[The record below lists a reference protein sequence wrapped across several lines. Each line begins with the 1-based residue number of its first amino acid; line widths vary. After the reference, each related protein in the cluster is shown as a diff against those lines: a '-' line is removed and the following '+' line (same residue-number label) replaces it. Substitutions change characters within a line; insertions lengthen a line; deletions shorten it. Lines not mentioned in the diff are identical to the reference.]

1 MQIKTNSALSIFGI
15 LLLPACRGGAGVPAY
30 VGGPVCSECH
40 AAQAAAWTGSH
51 HDLAMQE
58 ASEESVLGDFTGT
71 TFSYFGKP
79 SSFYEEDGE
88 FFVRTVGPDGNPH
101 DYRISHTFGVT
112 PLQQYLIEF
121 PNGRRQALS
130 IAWDSRPRGNGGQR
144 WFHLYPDE
152 EITSDDPLHW
162 TGPNQNW
169 NSICAECHSTN
180 VQKNFDFQTGQYNT
194 TWSEIDVS
202 CEACHGPGSEHVR
215 WARRGAGSDRPNGLT
230 VDLGDR
236 TESVWAFDAGQSNAR
251 QSTPRTTHAQI
262 ETCAQCHARRGT
274 LQDDHTPGDAF
285 LNSHRPA
292 LLEQGL
298 YHPDGQI
305 LDEVY
310 VYGSFL
316 QSKMFGAGVTCSDCH
331 DPHSARVYD
340 RGNAL
345 CARCHLPSTYDVPA
359 HHFHETESPG
369 ARCVECH
376 MPEANYMV
384 IDPRR
389 DHSLRVPRP
398 DLSVSI
404 GTPNAC
410 TQCHTDRSPEWA
422 SRAVNGWYGSDREPH
437 YGEAL
442 QLGRLRVPAA
452 DTALARLVGDNRLPD
467 IVRAT
472 ALGLLGNYAS
482 GISIGVIRSAL
493 IDSAPL
499 VRFAAVRSTEIMEPN
514 DRYTAAYALLRDS
527 VRLVRDE
534 AARVLASVPSNLMP
548 QQQRTVLDSAV
559 SSYID
564 AQLTNADRPEAHI
577 NIGLVHF
584 ARERFDQAEQAFAR
598 AIRVDS
604 SFVAAYVDLAELRRV
619 QGRDTDGEV
628 VLDRALA
635 LAPDNGTVHHA
646 LGLLYVRQRR
656 MREALHALRRATE
669 LAPDDARFAY
679 VYGVALHS
687 ESRVDEAVAV
697 LEEAST
703 RHPYDLDLLGTLVT
717 INRDRG
723 DFGSAIRHAE
733 RLASLVPGNRNFQNL
748 LDQLRTQ
755 AGR

>member
-1 MQIKTNSALSIFGI
+1 MCT
-15 LLLPACRGGAGVPAY
+15 
-30 VGGPVCSECH
+30 ECH
-40 AAQAAAWTGSH
+40 AAEGAAWTGSH
-51 HDLAMQE
+51 HDLAMQVANDE
-58 ASEESVLGDFTGT
+58 NVLGDFTGA
-71 TFSYFGKP
+71 TFGYFGKT
-79 SSFYEEDGE
+79 SSFYVEDGK
-88 FFVRTVGPDGNPH
+88 FFVRTAGPDGKPH

-112 PLQQYLIEF
+112 PLQQYLVEF

-130 IAWDSRPRGNGGQR
+130 IAWDSRPPEDGGQR
-144 WFHLYPDE
+144 WFHLYPNE

-169 NSICAECHSTN
+169 NYMCAECHSTN
-180 VQKNFDFQTGQYNT
+180 LEKNFDLPTGQYNT

-202 CEACHGPGSEHVR
+202 CEACHGPGSEHAL
-215 WARRGAGSDRPNGLT
+215 WARRGADSDRPNGLT
-230 VDLGDR
+230 VKLEDG
-236 TESVWAFDAGQSNAR
+236 TGSAWVFGAEQSNAR
-251 QSTPRTTHAQI
+251 RTIPRTTRTQI

-274 LQDDHTPGDAF
+274 LKDDHRPGDAF
-285 LNSHRPA
+285 LDSHRPA
-292 LLEQGL
+292 LLEEGL

-316 QSKMFGAGVTCSDCH
+316 QSKMYGAGVTCSDCH
-331 DPHSARVYD
+331 DPHSARVYEP
-340 RGNAL
+340 GNAL
-345 CARCHLPSTYDVPA
+345 CASCHLPSTYDVPA
-359 HHFHETESPG
+359 HHFHEPESPG
-369 ARCVECH
+369 ARCIDCH
-376 MPEANYMV
+376 MPETNYMV

-398 DLSVSI
+398 DVSVSI

-410 TQCHTDRSPEWA
+410 NQCHTDRSPEWA
-422 SRAVNGWYGSDREPH
+422 SRAVTGWYGSDREPH

-442 QLGRLRVPAA
+442 RLGRLRVPAA
-452 DTALARLVGDNRLPD
+452 DTALARLVGDDTLPG

-482 GISIGVIRSAL
+482 GVSIGVIRSAL
-493 IDSAPL
+493 IDSDPL

-527 VRLVRDE
+527 IRLVRDE
-534 AARVLASVPSNLMP
+534 AARVLASVPSSLMP
-548 QQQRTVLDSAV
+548 QRQRLVLDSAI

-564 AQLTNADRPEAHI
+564 AQLTNADRPEAHV

-584 ARERFDQAEQAFAR
+584 ARERFDQAEQAFAQ
-598 AIRVDS
+598 AIGVDS
-604 SFVAAYVDLAELRRV
+604 SFVPAYVDLAELRRV

-628 VLDRALA
+628 ILDSALA
-635 LAPDNGTVHHA
+635 VAPDNGTVHHA

-656 MREALHALRRATE
+656 MQEALDAFRRAAD
-669 LAPDDARFAY
+669 LAPDEARFAY

-687 ESRVDEAVAV
+687 EGRVDEAVAV

-703 RHPYDLDLLGTLVT
+703 KHPYDLEVLGTLVA

-723 DFGSAIRHAE
+723 DFASAIRHAE
-733 RLASLVPGNRNFQNL
+733 RLANLIPGNRNFQTL
-748 LDQLRTQ
+748 VDQLRTQ
-755 AGR
+755 SRR